1 MKGENEKVI
10 DFSKTNMEKLLTGI
24 RMLDFSRYKAGPY
37 CGMLLADMGAEV
49 IRVERPEG
57 EDDRFLGPLAPNGE
71 SMYLMFTCRNK
82 KCITLN
88 LQSEQG
94 MKVLKDLVKKT
105 DVVLESLGLKV
116 RKKFGL
122 DYESL
127 KAVNPEIIA
136 VSISGFGNNGPYA
149 HRLSFDPVA
158 QAIAGIM
165 NINGYPDI
173 PPLKTGVNM
182 VDFNAG
188 VYAALGTMYALYHRQ
203 KTGQGQEV
211 DIALLDVAA
220 TFLESMVAE
229 YKVLGQ
235 VRQRLGNRAM
245 YIYPCDSFKTKDDYV
260 YIAIGGNALWNR
272 FLKTLDRKD
281 LIDHPDFN
289 SDAKRV
295 AGQEVIAPIINQW
308 LADKTAA
315 QVVDQLIAAGI
326 PCGKV
331 NTIPEAAD
339 DPQIKAREM
348 LVDID
353 HPGIGPV
360 PLTGVPVKMSLTP
373 GQIETPAP
381 NLGEHNEEIYRGL
394 LGYSNEKLSSLAD
407 KKVI

>member
-1 MKGENEKVI
+1 
-10 DFSKTNMEKLLTGI
+10 MEKLLTGI
-24 RMLDFSRYKAGPY
+24 RILDFSRYKAGPY

-57 EDDRFLGPLAPNGE
+57 EDDRFLGPFAPNGE

-88 LQSEQG
+88 LQSEKG
-94 MKVLKDLVKKT
+94 REVLIELVKKT

-116 RKKFGL
+116 KKKFGL

-127 KAVNPEIIA
+127 KAVNPSIIA
-136 VSISGFGNNGPYA
+136 VSISGFGNSGPYA
-149 HRLSFDPVA
+149 RRLSFDPIA

-211 DIALLDVAA
+211 DIALLDVAI
-220 TFLESMVAE
+220 TFLESIIAE
-229 YKVLGQ
+229 YKVLGK

-245 YIYPCDSFKTKDDYV
+245 YIYPCDSFKAKDGYV

-281 LIDHPDFN
+281 LVEHPNFN
-289 SDAKRV
+289 SDAQRV
-295 AGQEVIAPIINQW
+295 ANQELIAPIINKW
-308 LADKTAA
+308 VEDKTVDH
-315 QVVDQLIAAGI
+315 VVGKLVASDI
-326 PCGKV
+326 PCGRV
-331 NTIPEAAD
+331 NTIPEVAD
-339 DPQIKAREM
+339 DPQIRAREM
-348 LVDID
+348 LVNID

-373 GQIETPAP
+373 GEIETPAP
-381 NLGEHNEEIYRGL
+381 NLGEHNENVYHGL
-394 LGYSNEKLSSLAD
+394 LGYSQEKMSTLMAE
-407 KKVI
+407 KVI